1 MRFKLTSIFFIFLF
15 IFDISNA
22 HTHFPI
28 TRDSEANIFKGKI
41 LYEQHC
47 ASCHMV
53 NLVGAADWKGVDKD
67 GHRKA
72 PPLNGT
78 GHTWHH
84 SDEILHKIIKL
95 GFAKLI
101 NNYEGKMYGFGEK
114 INDEG
119 IDNVLSYIKSYWA
132 DDIYQ
137 HQISMSK

>member
-1 MRFKLTSIFFIFLF
+1 
-15 IFDISNA
+15 
-22 HTHFPI
+22 
-28 TRDSEANIFKGKI
+28 
-41 LYEQHC
+41 
-47 ASCHMV
+47 MV